1 MKIKISEID
10 SALTLLLKK
19 LKENIGDEIT
29 ISNDYYW
36 EISPDEIY
44 DPYKEPENFTLGQLS
59 DDMQEIRRLQN
70 SKDVIAYDLNRV
82 SRILKAISIENQTS
96 L

>member
-1 MKIKISEID
+1 L
-10 SALTLLLKK
+10 LTK
-19 LKENIGDEIT
+19 LKENIGDEIM

-59 DDMQEIRRLQN
+59 DDMQEYAGFI
-70 SKDVIAYDLNRV
+70 
-82 SRILKAISIENQTS
+82 ILKI
-96 L
+96 

>member
-1 MKIKISEID
+1 M
-10 SALTLLLKK
+10 
-19 LKENIGDEIT
+19 

-59 DDMQEIRRLQN
+59 DDMQEYAGFI
-70 SKDVIAYDLNRV
+70 
-82 SRILKAISIENQTS
+82 ILKI
-96 L
+96 